1 MTGPLK
7 VYIHNKGL
15 TIAGKV
21 WEVRAKLK
29 QLQHSFETVE
39 HYIDSCYDSMPN
51 RKASA
56 TAQKKWGSSAK
67 VRPID

>member
-1 MTGPLK
+1 M
-7 VYIHNKGL
+7 YIHNKGL
-15 TIAGKV
+15 TITGKV

-39 HYIDSCYDSMPN
+39 HYINSRYDSKPN
-51 RKASA
+51 LKASA

-67 VRPID
+67 VLPID